1 MGSLLLVDTSV
12 AVALLVEDHVAHE
25 TCRAALADQ
34 DLGLAGHA
42 IFETMSVLSRMPAPQ
57 RRSVRV
63 IHEAI
68 EYSFPRTRFLSEE
81 GTRSAAASMGR
92 LGIGGGAVY
101 DALVAAAAIEQGLPL
116 VSRDLRAVPTYR
128 AMGVQILLIG

>member
-1 MGSLLLVDTSV
+1 VGSHVLIDTSV

-25 TCRAALADQ
+25 VCRIALADCA
-34 DLGLAGHA
+34 LGLAGHA
-42 IFETMSVLSRMPAPQ
+42 MFETMSVLSRLPAPQ

-68 EYSFPRTRFLSEE
+68 EHSFPRTRFLSEHA
-81 GTRSAAASMGR
+81 TRSAAARMGK

-101 DALVAAAAIEQGLPL
+101 DALVAAAAVEQGLPL
-116 VSRDLRAVPTYR
+116 VSRDQRALPTYQ
-128 AMGVQILLIG
+128 AMGAQLVLVG